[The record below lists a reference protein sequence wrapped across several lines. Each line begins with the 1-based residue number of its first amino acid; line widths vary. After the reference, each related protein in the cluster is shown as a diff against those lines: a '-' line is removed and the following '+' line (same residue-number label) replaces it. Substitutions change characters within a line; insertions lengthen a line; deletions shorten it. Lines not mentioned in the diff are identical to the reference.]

1 MYARIRIFSRISS
14 TLPGSAILLSAF
26 ILLQSAYA
34 GIRIIVLFV
43 KVLRAE
49 FIIMHIAMW
58 ESPTKRLV
66 RFCND
71 RHQKQHPMPKM
82 LLDESS
88 DDFVTALM

>member
-1 MYARIRIFSRISS
+1 MPIRIHKS
-14 TLPGSAILLSAF
+14 LKLL
-26 ILLQSAYA
+26 YKK
-34 GIRIIVLFV
+34 IRVQEA
-43 KVLRAE
+43 KVLKSLN
-49 FIIMHIAMW
+49 ILMHIAMW